1 MSVTR
6 RPHVMRGWWCQWPGS
21 VWPRPGAAGAL
32 KAWSRW
38 RAPGAH
44 RAVTT
49 LHSRL
54 LSPHSHRSRSLALA
68 ILVIEWPSPRQYL
81 ALTGGN
87 RYISCNELQW
97 ECWMVLPCTSELWSV
112 LSRLALCL
120 WSSYKWVIPPVFLVS
135 LSVSQCHLAFCPDL
149 CSV

>member
-1 MSVTR
+1 M
-6 RPHVMRGWWCQWPGS
+6 WWEADDASDQAVCGPGQALLEL
-21 VWPRPGAAGAL
+21 WRLEAGGGPRA
-32 KAWSRW
+32 
-38 RAPGAH
+38 GAH

-87 RYISCNELQW
+87 RYNSCNELQW

-135 LSVSQCHLAFCPDL
+135 LSVSQCHLPFCPDL